1 MLLILVLTAALVGA
15 CAYTVWPRDDA
26 AEEAGTAGATPARE
40 PVTLEGALVTQLVA
54 GEISRPQY
62 VRAMEKLAARDDARH
77 PLAVPPDNGPAAAG
91 A

>member
-15 CAYTVWPRDDA
+15 CAYTVWPHEA
-26 AEEAGTAGATPARE
+26 AAGVEPAGAAPARE

-62 VRAMEKLAARDDARH
+62 MRAMEKLAARDDARH

>member
-1 MLLILVLTAALVGA
+1 MLLILLLTAALVGA
-15 CAYTVWPRDDA
+15 CAYTVWPRDDEA
-26 AEEAGTAGATPARE
+26 ASADAGREAPAHE
-40 PVTLEGALVTQLVA
+40 PVTLEGALVVQLVA

-62 VRAMEKLAARDDARH
+62 VHAMEKLAARDDERH